1 MSGFY
6 SFVLAFCT
14 VCVVLGGLGV
24 IIPSG
29 SFANPLKYIFC
40 LCFICVILGSV
51 ISMDKVDF
59 NITGDTEEI
68 TTSENGAE
76 VLARQTFEE
85 ALRRANIEFEKIR
98 VFTDKSE
105 EGGIF
110 ITEVV
115 VYSHE
120 SVEKINDIISS
131 DGVYEVRVINE

>member
-6 SFVLAFCT
+6 SFVLSFCT
-14 VCVVLGGLGV
+14 MCAVLGGLGV

-29 SFANPLKYIFC
+29 NFANPLKYIFC

-51 ISMDKVDF
+51 ISIDKVDF
-59 NITGDTEEI
+59 NILEEREEI
-68 TTSENGAE
+68 TVSESGAE
-76 VLARQTFEE
+76 ILARQTFEE

-105 EGGIF
+105 SDGIF

-120 SVEKINDIISS
+120 SFSKINEIISS
-131 DGVYEVRVINE
+131 DGAYEVRVINE

>member
-14 VCVVLGGLGV
+14 MCAVLGGLGV

-51 ISMDKVDF
+51 ISIDKVDF
-59 NITGDTEEI
+59 NILKEREEI
-68 TTSENGAE
+68 TVSENGAE
-76 VLARQTFEE
+76 ILARQTFEE

-105 EGGIF
+105 SDGIF

-120 SVEKINDIISS
+120 SFSKINEIISS
-131 DGVYEVRVINE
+131 DGAYEVRVINE

>member
-1 MSGFY
+1 MNGFY
-6 SFVLAFCT
+6 SFILAFCT
-14 VCVVLGGLGV
+14 VCTVLGGISV

-29 SFANPLKYIFC
+29 NFARPLKYVFS

-51 ISMDKVDF
+51 LSLDKIDIDF
-59 NITGDTEEI
+59 NSTKQDISV
-68 TTSENGAE
+68 SENGAE

-85 ALRRANIEFEKIR
+85 ALRRADIEFEKIR

-105 EGGIF
+105 SGGIF

-120 SVEKINDIISS
+120 SATKINEIIRS
-131 DGVYEVRVINE
+131 DGAYEVRVVNE